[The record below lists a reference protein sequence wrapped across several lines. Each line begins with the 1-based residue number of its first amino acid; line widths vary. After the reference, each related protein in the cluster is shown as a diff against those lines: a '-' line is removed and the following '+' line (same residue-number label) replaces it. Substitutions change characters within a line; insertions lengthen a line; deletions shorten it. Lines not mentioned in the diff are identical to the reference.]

1 MPEFKDKVSHHIELF
16 SSRAIER
23 LGEAQFVIDRKKDDK
38 LFRRWIKACVRISS
52 IGLDVSPMQIE
63 QIILFQRFKKSGKK
77 NFKKWL
83 SKELSML
90 EKMLIEKN
98 EKYGNSALEPLRIFS
113 SSDSVEQI
121 NVRMDDKLSRI
132 YNQKD
137 DDEDAELDFLGYYIL
152 REIALTYPSSL
163 FYR

>member
-1 MPEFKDKVSHHIELF
+1 MPEFKDKVSHHVELLF
-16 SSRAIER
+16 ITSANATLAFNSVKDWIDLYKKNEQATPTTAI
-23 LGEAQFVIDRKKDDK
+23 
-38 LFRRWIKACVRISS
+38 
-52 IGLDVSPMQIE
+52 LDVKD
-63 QIILFQRFKKSGKK
+63 IIFFERFKRSGKK

-83 SKELSML
+83 RKELSML

-98 EKYGNSALEPLRIFS
+98 EKYGNSALKPLRIFS

-137 DDEDAELDFLGYYIL
+137 TDDEDAELDFLGYFIL
-152 REIALTYPSSL
+152 REIALTCPSSL